1 MVLPPWEV
9 EKERIMFKLISKL
22 RRNRKGAAM
31 VEYALLVAGV
41 ALMAL
46 AAVSVFGHKT
56 NDLISAVAAV
66 LPGAH
71 LDDNGPITSGRL
83 VETTAGAAGAPIEL
97 DVPTILANSGTQ
109 RLGNNMGVT
118 GLPTLVLDPNQ

>member
-1 MVLPPWEV
+1 
-9 EKERIMFKLISKL
+9 MFNLLSRPKTIFSRL
-22 RRNRKGAAM
+22 RRNKRGAAM

-41 ALMAL
+41 SLMAL

-71 LDDNGPITSGRL
+71 IDDNGPITSGRL
-83 VETTAGAAGAPIEL
+83 VETTAAGGPGSPIEL
-97 DVPTILANSGTQ
+97 DIPTILANSGTQ

-118 GLPTLVLDPNQ
+118 GLPTLVIEPN